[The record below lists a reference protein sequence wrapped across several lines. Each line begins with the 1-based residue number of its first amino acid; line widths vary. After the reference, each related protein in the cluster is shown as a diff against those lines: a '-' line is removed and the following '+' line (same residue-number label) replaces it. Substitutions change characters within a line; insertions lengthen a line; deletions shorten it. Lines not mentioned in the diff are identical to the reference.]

1 VVSPSVEPKQRRRGN
16 TSGTIVAAALLF
28 DVRTFFEN
36 AASPHATY
44 LDTNAPVAHPGP
56 NVTSARGR
64 SRDEATFRP
73 FRSSLYVT
81 MMTVE

>member
-1 VVSPSVEPKQRRRGN
+1 VVSPSVEPKQRRRDN

-28 DVRTFFEN
+28 DVRTFFEKRGI
-36 AASPHATY
+36 AACDVPGYLWRRLLTPARMSHPHA
-44 LDTNAPVAHPGP
+44 
-56 NVTSARGR
+56 ARAE
-64 SRDEATFRP
+64 STFRP